1 MNREDIIQEIQKMPT
16 SKVKFVVSDIDG
28 ILRGKYIHKKKFMD
42 AIHKPIGFCD
52 VIFGW
57 DSGDTCYT
65 NTQLTGWHTGYPDAK
80 ATIDLDT
87 YRRIPWENNLPFF
100 IADFSNDKTYAQTAC
115 PRSLLKRIKKEGE
128 ELGYKAMF
136 AQEFEWFNFVGTPSE
151 INKGGFHTLEPI
163 TPGMFGYSDLR
174 TSLNQ
179 SYVNDLF
186 DLLEKFNVPLE
197 GMHTETGP
205 GVYEATIIFDEVLA
219 AADKAILFK
228 TGVKEIAYQHNFMA
242 TFMAKWNTKLPGSGG
257 HLHQS
262 LWNPEGTANLF
273 VDEKKSNGISS
284 LMEHYIAGLLTC
296 LPEILPMFAHNVNSY
311 KRLRHGDWAP
321 STLTWG
327 MDNRTTAVRVI
338 KGGNRATRAE
348 LRVPGADSN
357 AYLVM
362 AASLAAGLYGIKN
375 KLELTVKETR
385 GNGYRDTSNGI
396 LPGNLPE
403 ATQKMAES
411 KIAREL
417 FGDTFVDH
425 FTKTREWEWQRFYE
439 EVTDW
444 ELKRY
449 FEII

>member
-1 MNREDIIQEIQKMPT
+1 MNRTEIIQVIQNTPATKI
-16 SKVKFVVSDIDG
+16 KFAVSDIDG

-42 AIHKPIGFCD
+42 ATHKSIGFCD

-57 DSGDTCYT
+57 DSGDTCYED
-65 NTQLTGWHTGYPDAK
+65 TQLTGWHTGYPDAK
-80 ATIDLDT
+80 ATINLET
-87 YRRIPWENNLPFF
+87 YRAIPWENDLPFF
-100 IADFSNDKTYAQTAC
+100 IADFSTDETYAQTAC
-115 PRSLLKRIKKEGE
+115 PRSLLKRIKEECKEQ
-128 ELGYKAMF
+128 GYKAMF
-136 AQEFEWFNFVGTPSE
+136 AQEFEWFNFVGMPSE
-151 INKGGFHTLEPI
+151 INNSGFQNLQPI

-174 TSLNQ
+174 TSLNH

-186 DLLEKFNVPLE
+186 DLLEKFNIPIE

-228 TGVKEIAYQHNFMA
+228 SSVKKIAYLHHFVA

-262 LWNPEGTANLF
+262 LWNPEETTNLF
-273 VDEKKSNGISS
+273 VDKNSGNGISR
-284 LMEHYIAGLLTC
+284 LMEHYIAGILTC
-296 LPEILPMFAHNVNSY
+296 LPEILPMFAPNVNSY
-311 KRLRHGDWAP
+311 KRLGHGDWAP
-321 STLTWG
+321 STITWG
-327 MDNRTTAVRVI
+327 IDNRTAAVRAI
-338 KGGNRATRAE
+338 KGGNQSTRAE

-357 AYLVM
+357 PYLAM

-375 KLELTVKETR
+375 KLDLTIKETR
-385 GNGYRDTSNGI
+385 GNGYRDISNGT
-396 LPGNLPE
+396 LPDNLPE

-411 KIAREL
+411 KIARKL
-417 FGDTFVDH
+417 FGDAFVDH
-425 FTKTREWEWQRFYE
+425 FTKTREWEWKRFAE